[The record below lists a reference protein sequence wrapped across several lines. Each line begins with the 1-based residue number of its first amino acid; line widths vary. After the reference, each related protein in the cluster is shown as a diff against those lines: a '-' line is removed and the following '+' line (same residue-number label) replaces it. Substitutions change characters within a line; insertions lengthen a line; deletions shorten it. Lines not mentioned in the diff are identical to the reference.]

1 LPSVNQIAGELKGR
15 GLELILID
23 FRESPDLVR
32 RTVKERGYT
41 ARVLLDESG
50 DTTGKVYGVFG
61 PPTAYFVDRRGNLIG
76 RVVGPRNWDSPAGRK
91 FIEALLDAQ

>member
-1 LPSVNQIAGELKGR
+1 MPSVNQIAGELKGR

-50 DTTGKVYGVFG
+50 DTTGRVSGVFG

>member
-1 LPSVNQIAGELKGR
+1 MPSVNQVAAELKGK
-15 GLELILID
+15 GLELILIS

-50 DTTGKVYGVFG
+50 DVTGRVYGVFG

-76 RVVGPRNWDSPAGRK
+76 RVVGPRDWSSAAGRK

>member
-1 LPSVNQIAGELKGR
+1 MPSVNQIARELKGK

-32 RTVKERGYT
+32 RTVRERGYT

-50 DTTGKVYGVFG
+50 DTTGRVYGVFG
-61 PPTAYFVDRRGNLIG
+61 PPTAFFVDRRGNLIG
-76 RVVGPRNWDSPAGRK
+76 RVVGPRDWDSPAGRK
-91 FIEALLDAQ
+91 FIEALLDPQ

>member
-1 LPSVNQIAGELKGR
+1 LPSVNQIAGELKGK
-15 GLELILID
+15 GLELLLVA

-32 RTVKERGYT
+32 RTVRERDYS

-50 DTTGKVYGVFG
+50 DTTGRAYGVFG

-91 FIEALLDAQ
+91 FLEALLDAQ

>member
-1 LPSVNQIAGELKGR
+1 MASELKGR

-41 ARVLLDESG
+41 AHVLLDESG
-50 DTTGKVYGVFG
+50 DTTGRAYGVFG
-61 PPTAYFVDRRGNLIG
+61 PPTAYFVDRRGNLVG
-76 RVVGPRNWDSPAGRK
+76 RVVGPRDWGSPAGRK
-91 FIEALLDAQ
+91 FIEALLDSQ

>member
-1 LPSVNQIAGELKGR
+1 MASQLKDR

-50 DTTGKVYGVFG
+50 DTTGRAYGVFG
-61 PPTAYFVDRRGNLIG
+61 PPTAYFVDRRGNLVG
-76 RVVGPRNWDSPAGRK
+76 RVVGPRDWGSPAGRK
-91 FIEALLDAQ
+91 FIEALLDSQ

>member
-1 LPSVNQIAGELKGR
+1 LPSVNQIAGELKGK
-15 GLELILID
+15 GLEVILID

-32 RTVKERGYT
+32 RTVRERGYT

-50 DTTGKVYGVFG
+50 DTTGRAYGVVG

-91 FIEALLDAQ
+91 FLEALLDAQ

>member
-41 ARVLLDESG
+41 ARVLLDASG
-50 DTTGKVYGVFG
+50 DTTGRVYGVFG

-76 RVVGPRNWDSPAGRK
+76 RVVGPRDWDSPAGRK

>member
-1 LPSVNQIAGELKGR
+1 LKSK
-15 GLELILID
+15 GLEVILID

-50 DTTGKVYGVFG
+50 DTTGRLYGVFG
-61 PPTAYFVDRRGNLIG
+61 PPTAYFVDRRGNLVG
-76 RVVGPRNWDSPAGRK
+76 RVVGPRDWDSPAGRK
-91 FIEALLDAQ
+91 FIEALLESK

>member
-50 DTTGKVYGVFG
+50 DTTGRVYGVFG

-76 RVVGPRNWDSPAGRK
+76 RVVGPRNWDSPTGRK

>member
-32 RTVKERGYT
+32 RTVKERGYN

-50 DTTGKVYGVFG
+50 DTTGRVYGVFG

>member
-1 LPSVNQIAGELKGR
+1 MASELKGR

-50 DTTGKVYGVFG
+50 DTTGHAYGVFG
-61 PPTAYFVDRRGNLIG
+61 PPTAYFVDRRGNLVG
-76 RVVGPRNWDSPAGRK
+76 RVVGPRDWGSPAGRK
-91 FIEALLDAQ
+91 FIEALLDSQ

>member
-1 LPSVNQIAGELKGR
+1 LPSVNQIASELKGK

-32 RTVKERGYT
+32 RTVRERGYT

-50 DTTGKVYGVFG
+50 DTTGRAYGVFG
-61 PPTAYFVDRRGNLIG
+61 PPTAYFVDRRGNLVG
-76 RVVGPRNWDSPAGRK
+76 RVVGPRDWGSPAGRR
-91 FIEALLDAQ
+91 FIEALLDSH

>member
-50 DTTGKVYGVFG
+50 DTTGRVYGVFG

-76 RVVGPRNWDSPAGRK
+76 RVVGPRNWDSPGGRK

>member
-1 LPSVNQIAGELKGR
+1 LPSVNRVASELKGR
-15 GLELILID
+15 GLELILIS

-32 RTVKERGYT
+32 RTVRERGYT

-50 DTTGKVYGVFG
+50 DTTGRLYGVFG

-76 RVVGPRNWDSPAGRK
+76 RVVGPRDWDSPAGRK
-91 FIEALLDAQ
+91 FIEALLDSR

>member
-1 LPSVNQIAGELKGR
+1 LPSVNQIARELKGK

-32 RTVKERGYT
+32 RTVRERGYT

-50 DTTGKVYGVFG
+50 DTTGRVYGVFG
-61 PPTAYFVDRRGNLIG
+61 PPTAFFVDRRGNLIG
-76 RVVGPRNWDSPAGRK
+76 RVVGSRDWDSPAGRK
-91 FIEALLDAQ
+91 FIEALLDSQ

>member
-1 LPSVNQIAGELKGR
+1 MPSVNQIARELKGK

-32 RTVKERGYT
+32 RTVRERGYT

-50 DTTGKVYGVFG
+50 DTTGRVYGVFG
-61 PPTAYFVDRRGNLIG
+61 PPTAFFVDRRGNLIG
-76 RVVGPRNWDSPAGRK
+76 RVVGPRDWDSPAGRK
-91 FIEALLDAQ
+91 FIEALLDSQ

>member
-1 LPSVNQIAGELKGR
+1 MPSVNQLARELKGK
-15 GLELILID
+15 GLELILIA

-50 DTTGKVYGVFG
+50 DVTGRAYGVFG
-61 PPTAYFVDRRGNLIG
+61 PPTAYFVDRRGNLVG
-76 RVVGPRNWDSPAGRK
+76 RVIGPRSWDSPAGRK
-91 FIEALLDAQ
+91 FIESLLDSP

>member
-1 LPSVNQIAGELKGR
+1 
-15 GLELILID
+15 
-23 FRESPDLVR
+23 VR
-32 RTVKERGYT
+32 RTVRERGYT

-50 DTTGKVYGVFG
+50 DTTGRAYGVFG

-91 FIEALLDAQ
+91 FLETLLDAQ

>member
-1 LPSVNQIAGELKGR
+1 MKSK
-15 GLELILID
+15 GLEVILID

-50 DTTGKVYGVFG
+50 DTTGRLYGVFG
-61 PPTAYFVDRRGNLIG
+61 PPTAYFVDRRGNLVG
-76 RVVGPRNWDSPAGRK
+76 RVVGPRDWDSPAGRK
-91 FIEALLDAQ
+91 FIEALLESK

>member
-50 DTTGKVYGVFG
+50 DTTGRVYGVFG

>member
-1 LPSVNQIAGELKGR
+1 LPSVNRVASELKGR
-15 GLELILID
+15 GLELILIS

-32 RTVKERGYT
+32 RTVRERGYT

-50 DTTGKVYGVFG
+50 DATGRLYGVFG

-76 RVVGPRNWDSPAGRK
+76 RVVGPRDWDSPAGRK
-91 FIEALLDAQ
+91 FIEALLDSR

>member
-32 RTVKERGYT
+32 RPSERATG
-41 ARVLLDESG
+41 RVLLDE
-50 DTTGKVYGVFG
+50 
-61 PPTAYFVDRRGNLIG
+61 R
-76 RVVGPRNWDSPAGRK
+76 
-91 FIEALLDAQ
+91 

>member
-1 LPSVNQIAGELKGR
+1 MPSVNQIAGELKGR

-32 RTVKERGYT
+32 RAVKERGYT

-61 PPTAYFVDRRGNLIG
+61 PPTAYFVDRRGNLVG

>member
-1 LPSVNQIAGELKGR
+1 LPSVNRVASELKGR
-15 GLELILID
+15 GLELVLIS

-32 RTVKERGYT
+32 RTVRERGYT

-50 DTTGKVYGVFG
+50 DTTGRLYGVFG

-76 RVVGPRNWDSPAGRK
+76 RAVGPRDWDSPAGRK
-91 FIEALLDAQ
+91 LIEALLDSR

>member
-1 LPSVNQIAGELKGR
+1 MPSVNQIASELKGK
-15 GLELILID
+15 GLELVLID

-32 RTVKERGYT
+32 RTVRERGYT

-50 DTTGKVYGVFG
+50 DTTGRAYGVFG

-91 FIEALLDAQ
+91 FLEALLDSQ

>member
-1 LPSVNQIAGELKGR
+1 LPSVNQIASELKSK
-15 GLELILID
+15 GLEVILID

-32 RTVKERGYT
+32 RTVRERGYT

-50 DTTGKVYGVFG
+50 DTTGRAYGVFG

-91 FIEALLDAQ
+91 FLEALLDSQ

>member
-1 LPSVNQIAGELKGR
+1 LPSVNQIASELKGK

-32 RTVKERGYT
+32 RTVRERGYT

-50 DTTGKVYGVFG
+50 DTTGRAYGVFG
-61 PPTAYFVDRRGNLIG
+61 PPTTYFVDRRGNLIG

-91 FIEALLDAQ
+91 FLEALLDSQ

>member
-1 LPSVNQIAGELKGR
+1 LPSVNRVASELKGR
-15 GLELILID
+15 GLELILVS

-32 RTVKERGYT
+32 RTVRERGYT

-50 DTTGKVYGVFG
+50 DTTGRLYGVFG

-76 RVVGPRNWDSPAGRK
+76 RVVGPRDWDSPAGRK
-91 FIEALLDAQ
+91 FIEALLDSR

>member
-1 LPSVNQIAGELKGR
+1 MPSVNQIAGELKGR

-23 FRESPDLVR
+23 FRESLDLVR

-61 PPTAYFVDRRGNLIG
+61 PPTAYFVDRRGNLVG